1 MHDRPRLESG
11 RCARRRPAVSPR
23 RRGAHQPQPP
33 VEAAERS
40 RASRRCDGAADQWRD
55 PAPGGAGAGP
65 VSALASRPHGASAGL
80 DRLAE
85 SGALDELA
93 WALTGV
99 LLSAAQRLAP
109 EATTPAEAAW
119 IVASRADPRLGPPA
133 EPTDQMKGEP
143 SARLPR
149 NEETALW

>member
-1 MHDRPRLESG
+1 MT
-11 RCARRRPAVSPR
+11 
-23 RRGAHQPQPP
+23 
-33 VEAAERS
+33 
-40 RASRRCDGAADQWRD
+40 
-55 PAPGGAGAGP
+55 
-65 VSALASRPHGASAGL
+65 ALATRPSEAVAAL

-85 SGALDELA
+85 SGALDQLA

-99 LLSAAQRLAP
+99 LLSAAERLAP

-119 IVASRADPRLGPPA
+119 IVAHRADPGLGPPA

-149 NEETALW
+149 NEETALWPEDGFSDSPQVDHQGEVSR